1 MDILIIIGTV
11 LVIAGLGLLLYCI
24 ISAGRV
30 QRGGLSQ
37 EAATEAL
44 QKLLPFNLGGVA
56 LSALGLMCVVIGLL
70 L

>member
-1 MDILIIIGTV
+1 MDILIIFGTA
-11 LVIAGLGLLLYCI
+11 LVVAGLGLLFYCI
-24 ISAGRV
+24 LSAGRI

-37 EAATEAL
+37 EDATEAL
-44 QKLLPFNLGGVA
+44 GRLLPFNLGGVA